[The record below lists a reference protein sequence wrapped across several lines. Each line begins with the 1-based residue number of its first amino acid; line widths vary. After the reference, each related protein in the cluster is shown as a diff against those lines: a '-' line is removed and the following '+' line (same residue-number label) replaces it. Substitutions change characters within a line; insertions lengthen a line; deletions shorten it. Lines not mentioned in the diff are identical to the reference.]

1 MIYTAANDI
10 NKPNDEDV
18 KRFMTC
24 LQLADDQWP
33 HEADEDGAYLVASD
47 SGLIVHLSPATHG
60 QAFAWI
66 EVGPTVS
73 GKYVADAMGLG
84 CSLSESLFPAL
95 GCQFFLDQLNRP
107 CVGYTHPLPDLGKW
121 IDAELMEKALHVEE
135 GYEDLFDE
143 AIDIQIEVNDAIEH
157 LVKTVSH
164 FCELVSPA
172 VGPLAAEAIP
182 PITAAAIAR
191 DVVDRKAAGKD
202 QGRIPDCVSEFFDI
216 PSPLPDDGQ
225 ASSYSSCQ
233 VIRLIRDRYSSFV
246 GQAFVDGKLCRL
258 RVSGLE
264 DGCVMATMRL
274 PGSKCHNQRISVVHA
289 RAHLLGKHYLENP
302 ESVWKYVSVRMDD
315 GEVVLRKTWPLVAPS
330 PDEIDSFAR
339 DAMGFIADYGE
350 DMLDAGDPTRLS
362 RLFEAHIDEG
372 GTRTPREAGGFGL
385 KDWMTI
391 PHQLIAPVPS
401 VPANIYEEDEPF

>member
-1 MIYTAANDI
+1 MIYATADDI

-33 HEADEDGAYLVASD
+33 HEADEDGTFLVASD

-73 GKYVADAMGLG
+73 DKYVADTMGLG

-95 GCQFFLDQLNRP
+95 GCQFFLDRLNRP
-107 CVGYTHPLPDLGKW
+107 CVGYMHPLPDLGKW
-121 IDAELMEKALHVEE
+121 IDAELMGKALHVEE

-202 QGRIPDCVSEFFDI
+202 QERIPDCVSEFFDI
-216 PSPLPDDGQ
+216 PSPLPDDDQ

-233 VIRLIRDRYSSFV
+233 AIRLIRDRYSSFV

-264 DGCVMATMRL
+264 DGTVMATMCL
-274 PGSKCHNQRISVVHA
+274 PGSRCHNQRISVVHA
-289 RAHLLGKHYLENP
+289 RTRLLGKHHLENP

-315 GEVVLRKTWPLVAPS
+315 GEVVLRKTWPLAAPS

-362 RLFEAHIDEG
+362 RLFETHIDEG
-372 GTRTPREAGGFGL
+372 GACTPRETEGFGL
-385 KDWMTI
+385 RDWMTI